1 MLALILCLV
10 TVMAD
15 QVAKQAVRS
24 GFALGQ
30 SVAVV
35 DGFFHLTYVRNTGAA
50 WGMLHNQTAFLA
62 LLSAVVL
69 VVMIVFRKSFVSEA
83 WDQRLA
89 FGLMLGG
96 ILGNLIDRVKFGWVT
111 DFLDFRFFGHP
122 FPTFNIADSAICIGV
137 ALYLLSNM
145 WWARETPPAASSET
159 ESPSQD
165 AAHG

>member
-1 MLALILCLV
+1 MLVLILCLI

-24 GFALGQ
+24 GFGLGQ
-30 SVAVV
+30 SMPIL

-69 VVMIVFRKSFVSEA
+69 VLMIVFRKFFITES
-83 WDQRLA
+83 WDQRVA

-96 ILGNLIDRVKFGWVT
+96 ILGNMIDRIKFGWVT

-145 WWARETPPAASSET
+145 LWSEKAAEAPLSLED
-159 ESPSQD
+159 PR
-165 AAHG
+165 G